1 MNIQAINNQTSFK
14 AMYKPDY
21 KFSETQKILIKD
33 IEDKLGDRAKERDYC
48 ITPDGDDRVALF
60 EVWGAKKSIAKDKY
74 IFEKSSLCAICDE
87 YHPFNVKDLDDAYK
101 MHKNMLGCLTGLLI
115 FLAVAA
121 AATVTGFFTTAVK
134 EGRNKTE
141 VLIQNNPIKDTLQK
155 VGKDTLDLTK
165 QLLKK

>member
-1 MNIQAINNQTSFK
+1 M
-14 AMYKPDY
+14 
-21 KFSETQKILIKD
+21 ILIFKYVTMYEKGISKVLTVNVKD

-74 IFEKSSLCAICDE
+74 IFEKSSLCAMCDE

-134 EGRNKTE
+134 KGRNKTE

-155 VGKDTLDLTK
+155 VGRDTLDLTK